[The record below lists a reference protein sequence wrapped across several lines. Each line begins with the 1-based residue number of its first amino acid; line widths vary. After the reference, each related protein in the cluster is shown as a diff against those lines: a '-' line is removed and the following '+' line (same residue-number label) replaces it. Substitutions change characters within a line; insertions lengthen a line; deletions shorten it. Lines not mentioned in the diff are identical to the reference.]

1 MKVVTNLDHKDENVK
16 KLKDDDEDVFK
27 ILSKSEVLPG
37 AKSDYFLL
45 ALLSQERFTLPERI
59 KLGIVQNHPKP

>member
-1 MKVVTNLDHKDENVK
+1 MKLVTNLDHKDENVK

-45 ALLSQERFTLPERI
+45 ALLSQERFTLRERI
-59 KLGIVQNHPKP
+59 KLANC

>member
-1 MKVVTNLDHKDENVK
+1 MKLVTNLDHKDENVK

-59 KLGIVQNHPKP
+59 KLANC

>member
-37 AKSDYFLL
+37 AKSDYFLV

-59 KLGIVQNHPKP
+59 KLANC

>member
-37 AKSDYFLL
+37 AKSDYFLV
-45 ALLSQERFTLPERI
+45 ALLSQERFTLRERI
-59 KLGIVQNHPKP
+59 KLANC

>member
-45 ALLSQERFTLPERI
+45 ALLSQERFTLRERI
-59 KLGIVQNHPKP
+59 KLANC

>member
-1 MKVVTNLDHKDENVK
+1 MKLVTNLDHKDENVK

-37 AKSDYFLL
+37 AKSDYFLV

-59 KLGIVQNHPKP
+59 KLANC

>member
-1 MKVVTNLDHKDENVK
+1 MKVVTNLDHNDENVK

-59 KLGIVQNHPKP
+59 KLANC

>member
-1 MKVVTNLDHKDENVK
+1 MKLVTNLDHKDENVK
-16 KLKDDDEDVFK
+16 KLKDDDEDLFK

-45 ALLSQERFTLPERI
+45 ALLSQERFTLRERI
-59 KLGIVQNHPKP
+59 KLANC

>member
-1 MKVVTNLDHKDENVK
+1 MKVVTNLDHNDENVK

-37 AKSDYFLL
+37 AKSDYFLV
-45 ALLSQERFTLPERI
+45 ALLSQERFTLRERI
-59 KLGIVQNHPKP
+59 KLANC